1 MRVIAMI
8 MAGGAGTR
16 LTALSDNRAKPA
28 VPFAGKFQII
38 DFTLSNCVNSDIF
51 NVAVLTQYMPHSLND
66 HIGIGKPWDLD
77 RQRGGVRLLQPYQS
91 KGNDDWYQGTAHAVR
106 QNVDYIKR
114 HQADTVLILSGDHIY
129 AQDYRAMLDYHYET
143 QADLTLA
150 VRNVP
155 LEETHRFG
163 IMSVDEGMQVVDFHE
178 KPKNKDKGTLA
189 SMGVYIFKAE
199 VLVERLLEGSS
210 EDPRIDFGAHVIPSM
225 IPRDKV
231 MAYLFD
237 GYWVDV
243 GTVQSYW
250 ETSLELTEPMPPLNL
265 YNPDW
270 VIHTRSEERPPVK
283 IDPQGKVEQSLLSNG
298 CVIRGT
304 VIHSVLSP
312 GVYVS
317 PGAIVRD
324 SVILNDT
331 WIGPG
336 AIIDKSILDENV
348 FVGEG
353 AMVGWGDDNT
363 ANKIMPDKL
372 NTGINVIGES
382 SIIPAGTKIGRN
394 VLVHSSTSED
404 DFLQTDIASGET
416 IVTAMP
422 VKFPSAPQPIPDTSK
437 EVASTEKDG
446 QADKKAAEKKGKS
459 PSKK

>member
-16 LTALSDNRAKPA
+16 LTTLSDNRAKPA
-28 VPFAGKFQII
+28 VSFAGKFRII

-51 NVAVLTQYMPHSLND
+51 DVAILTQYRPHSLNE

-77 RQRGGVRLLQPYQS
+77 RQRGGVHLLQPYQG
-91 KGNDDWYQGTAHAVR
+91 KAKEDWYSGTANAIA
-106 QNVDYIKR
+106 QNIDYIR
-114 HQADTVLILSGDHIY
+114 NSQADTVLILSGDHIY
-129 AQDYRAMLDYHYET
+129 AQDYRDMLNTHYES

-155 LEETHRFG
+155 LEETDRFG
-163 IMSVDEGMQVVDFHE
+163 IMSVDENGQVRDFHE
-178 KPKNKDKGTLA
+178 KPKDRDKGTLA
-189 SMGVYIFKAE
+189 SMGVYIFKAD
-199 VLVERLLEGSS
+199 VLIERLLEDSP

-231 MAYLFD
+231 MAYTFD

-243 GTVQSYW
+243 GTVHSYW
-250 ETSLELTEPMPPLNL
+250 ETSLELTNPIPPLNL
-265 YNPDW
+265 YDPDW

-304 VIHSVLSP
+304 VSHSVLSP

-324 SVILNDT
+324 SIILNDT

-336 AIIDKSILDENV
+336 AIIDKSIIDTNV
-348 FVGEG
+348 VVGG
-353 AMVGWGDDNT
+353 GTTIGYGDDNT
-363 ANKIMPDKL
+363 ANQQMPEKL
-372 NTGINVIGES
+372 NTGINVIGADS
-382 SIIPAGTKIGRN
+382 VIPMGIKLSRN
-394 VLVHSSTSED
+394 ILVNSNATED
-404 DFLQTDIASGET
+404 DFLDGDIPSGTT
-416 IVTAMP
+416 IN
-422 VKFPSAPQPIPDTSK
+422 
-437 EVASTEKDG
+437 
-446 QADKKAAEKKGKS
+446 
-459 PSKK
+459 